1 MIVLLKATSNEKT
14 PEKHNRQW
22 LGISSPVSSEREQ
35 QEELGGND
43 DANKWM
49 KKILCFSSGGQD
61 VELD

>member
-43 DANKWM
+43 DALIIFNA
-49 KKILCFSSGGQD
+49 L
-61 VELD
+61 L

>member
-1 MIVLLKATSNEKT
+1 MKTTKRTKEK
-14 PEKHNRQW
+14 PPGKHNRQW